1 VIILTE
7 KLRVLLYYK
16 YVSIEDPESFKDE
29 HLKYCKDLGLLGR
42 IIVAPEG
49 INGTVSGTYEQTE
62 TYMNHLKAD
71 PRFADIVFK
80 IDEVEEHTFKKMF
93 VRHKKELVTWRF
105 EKDVNPNELSG
116 KRLSPKEFYEA
127 LQDEDVIVIDGR
139 NDYEYEIGHF
149 RGAIRPDVK
158 ASRDF
163 PEWVRNNISQ
173 FKDKKVLTYCTG
185 GIRCEKFS
193 GFLMQE
199 GFKDVSQLEGG
210 IVTYGKDPEVQGR
223 LWDGKCYVFDERI
236 SVPINQTEEDVVIST
251 CYYCGKTEDRYV
263 NCANPECNKQH
274 VCCTECE
281 VKHKRSCTKE
291 CLEHPRNRYEEEKK
305 EMQDA

>member
-1 VIILTE
+1 MSE
-7 KLRVLLYYK
+7 KMRVLLYYK
-16 YVSIEDPESFKDE
+16 YVSIEDPESFKEE
-29 HLKYCKDLGLLGR
+29 HLKFCKELGLLGR

-62 TYMNHLKAD
+62 MYMDHLKKD

-105 EKDVNPNELSG
+105 DEDVNPNQLSG
-116 KRLSPKEFYEA
+116 RRLSPKEFYEA

-149 RGAIRPDVK
+149 RGAIKPDVK

-163 PEWVRNNISQ
+163 PKWVRENLSE

-236 SVPINQTEEDVVIST
+236 AVPINRTEEDTVVSK
-251 CYYCGKTEDRYV
+251 CYYCGKLEDRYV

-281 VKHKRSCTKE
+281 IKHKRSCSKE
-291 CLEHPRNRYEEEKK
+291 CLDHPRNRYETESK
-305 EMQDA
+305 EQHSI

>member
-1 VIILTE
+1 M
-7 KLRVLLYYK
+7 RVLLYYK
-16 YVSIEDPESFKDE
+16 YVPIDDPESYKDE
-29 HLKYCKDLGLLGR
+29 HLKFCKDLGLLGR

-49 INGTVSGTYEQTE
+49 INGTVSGTYEQTQI
-62 TYMNHLKAD
+62 YMDHLKAD
-71 PRFADIVFK
+71 PRFEDIVFK

-105 EKDVNPNELSG
+105 KDDVDPNQLSG

-163 PEWVRNNISQ
+163 PKWVRENISE

-193 GFLMQE
+193 GFLLQE
-199 GFKDVSQLEGG
+199 GFQDVSQLEGG
-210 IVTYGKDPEVQGR
+210 IVTYGKDDEVQGK
-223 LWDGKCYVFDERI
+223 LWDGKLYVFDERI
-236 SVPINQTEEDVVIST
+236 SVPVNRTEEDVVIAT

-281 VKHKRSCTKE
+281 VKHKRSCSKE
-291 CLEHPRNRYEEEKK
+291 CLDHPRNRYETEQK
-305 EMQDA
+305 EQQTV

>member
-1 VIILTE
+1 M
-7 KLRVLLYYK
+7 RVLLYYK
-16 YVSIEDPESFKDE
+16 YVPIDDPESYKDE
-29 HLKYCKDLGLLGR
+29 HLKFCKDLGLLGR

-49 INGTVSGTYEQTE
+49 INGTVSGTYEQTQI
-62 TYMNHLKAD
+62 YMDHLKAD
-71 PRFADIVFK
+71 PRFEDIVFK
-80 IDEVEEHTFKKMF
+80 IDEVEEHAFKKMF

-105 EKDVNPNELSG
+105 EDDVDPNQLSG

-163 PEWVRNNISQ
+163 PKWVRENISQ

-193 GFLMQE
+193 GFLLQE
-199 GFKDVSQLEGG
+199 GFQDVSQLDGG
-210 IVTYGKDPEVQGR
+210 IVTYGKDDEVQGK
-223 LWDGKCYVFDERI
+223 LWDGKLYVFDERI
-236 SVPINQTEEDVVIST
+236 SVPVNRTEEDVVIAT

-274 VCCTECE
+274 VCCPECE
-281 VKHKRSCTKE
+281 VKHKRSCSKE
-291 CLEHPRNRYEEEKK
+291 CLDHPRNRYETEQK
-305 EMQDA
+305 EQQTV

>member
-1 VIILTE
+1 MSE
-7 KLRVLLYYK
+7 KMRVLLYYK
-16 YVSIEDPESFKDE
+16 YVQIDDPENFKNE
-29 HLKYCKDLGLLGR
+29 HLKFCKDLGLLGR

-62 TYMNHLKAD
+62 IYMNHLKSD
-71 PRFADIVFK
+71 SRFADIVFK
-80 IDEVEEHTFKKMF
+80 IDEVEEHTFKKIF

-105 EKDVNPNELSG
+105 EEDVNPNQLSG

-149 RGAIRPDVK
+149 RGAIKPDVK

-163 PEWVRNNISQ
+163 PTWVRENLSE

-236 SVPINQTEEDVVIST
+236 SVPVNQTEEDTVIST

-305 EMQDA
+305 EKQNA